1 VPKEKIVPKEKTLH
15 KVTGL
20 DIASRDALMKV
31 YKDVRLTQDLAM
43 CFVNVLPGQAA
54 GLESWCA
61 ERGLCL
67 YVRVAEWRQLVPPME

>member
-1 VPKEKIVPKEKTLH
+1 
-15 KVTGL
+15 
-20 DIASRDALMKV
+20 M
-31 YKDVRLTQDLAM
+31 RLTQDLAL